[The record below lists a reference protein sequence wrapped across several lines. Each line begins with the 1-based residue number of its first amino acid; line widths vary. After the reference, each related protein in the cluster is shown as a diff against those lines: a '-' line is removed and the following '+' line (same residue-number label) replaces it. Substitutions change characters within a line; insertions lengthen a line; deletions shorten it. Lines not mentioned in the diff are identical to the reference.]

1 MDQDSSDEERTP
13 SAHHHPEKEAEVD
26 RQKQDAIRAAC
37 HDADVSALQRL
48 AESEGGFLTDI
59 LRQLAWPILLGLPA
73 PRIDAG
79 QDEPLFESEHHVDGV
94 SGSWKE
100 LPRHRDEDQVQLDV
114 NRSFVYY
121 PHDLSDG
128 DLDRRRSQLSAL
140 ISHVLR
146 VHPYLCYFQGYHDIC
161 QVLLL
166 VLGPA
171 RAAPCVARLS
181 VLRIRDFML
190 PNLGPTTAQLRLLP
204 DILAVADAALRAHVA
219 TVEPFYALAGTLT
232 MYAHNIEA
240 YRDIAR
246 LFDALLAREPVFSLY
261 VFAQIVIDRR
271 DEILAIDEP
280 DLLQVVLARVPSAG
294 MDIDRLV
301 ARAAELFRRYPPE
314 TLPAWRRISRP
325 SALKTARDAT
335 HAAKQTLAEGA
346 ALFDEQAKELR
357 WLDLRNSA
365 LSVAWAYRR
374 PAKALGMAM
383 AVGLVAF
390 YMRRNSALLTTVMS
404 LFSK

>member
-1 MDQDSSDEERTP
+1 MDQDSSDEERTA
-13 SAHHHPEKEAEVD
+13 SAHHYPEKEAEVD
-26 RQKQDAIRAAC
+26 WQKQDAIRAAC

-48 AESEGGFLTDI
+48 AESEGGFLTDS

-73 PRIDAG
+73 PRIDAAR
-79 QDEPLFESEHHVDGV
+79 DEPLPESEHHVDGG
-94 SGSWKE
+94 SDSWKE

-121 PHDLSDG
+121 PHDLSDC
-128 DLDRRRSQLSAL
+128 DLERRRSQLSAL

-204 DILAVADAALRAHVA
+204 DILAAADPALRAHVA

-261 VFAQIVIDRR
+261 LFAQIVIDRR

-314 TLPAWRRISRP
+314 TLPAWRRISRA
-325 SALKTARDAT
+325 SALKTARNAT

-346 ALFDEQAKELR
+346 ALFDKQAKELR

-390 YMRRNSALLTTVMS
+390 YMRRNPALLTTVMS

>member
-1 MDQDSSDEERTP
+1 MDQDSSDEERTA

-26 RQKQDAIRAAC
+26 RQKQDAICAAC

-48 AESEGGFLTDI
+48 AESEGGFLTDS
-59 LRQLAWPILLGLPA
+59 LRQLAWPVLLGLPA
-73 PRIDAG
+73 PRIDAA
-79 QDEPLFESEHHVDGV
+79 QDEPLPESEHLVDGG
-94 SGSWKE
+94 SDSWKE

-121 PHDLSDG
+121 PHDLSDC
-128 DLDRRRSQLSAL
+128 DLECRRSQLSAL

-204 DILAVADAALRAHVA
+204 DVLAAADPALRAHVA

-314 TLPAWRRISRP
+314 TLPAWRRISRA

-346 ALFDEQAKELR
+346 DLFDKQAKELR

-390 YMRRNSALLTTVMS
+390 YMRRNPALLTTVMS

>member
-1 MDQDSSDEERTP
+1 MDQDSSDEERT
-13 SAHHHPEKEAEVD
+13 ALAHHPEKEAEVD

-48 AESEGGFLTDI
+48 AESEGGFLTDS

-73 PRIDAG
+73 PRIDAA
-79 QDEPLFESEHHVDGV
+79 QDEPLPESEHHVDGG

-128 DLDRRRSQLSAL
+128 DLERRRSQLSAL

-314 TLPAWRRISRP
+314 TLPAWRRISHA

-346 ALFDEQAKELR
+346 ALFDKQAKELR

-390 YMRRNSALLTTVMS
+390 YMRRNPALLTTVMS

>member
-1 MDQDSSDEERTP
+1 MDQDSSDEERTR

-314 TLPAWRRISRP
+314 TLPAWRRISRA

-390 YMRRNSALLTTVMS
+390 YMRRNPALLTTVMS

>member
-1 MDQDSSDEERTP
+1 MDQDSSDEEPTA
-13 SAHHHPEKEAEVD
+13 SAHHHPEKEAEID
-26 RQKQDAIRAAC
+26 WQKQDAIRAAC

-48 AESEGGFLTDI
+48 AESEGGFLTDS

-73 PRIDAG
+73 PRIHAAH
-79 QDEPLFESEHHVDGV
+79 DEPLPESEHHVHGG

-121 PHDLSDG
+121 PHDLSDC
-128 DLDRRRSQLSAL
+128 DLERRRSQLSAL

-146 VHPYLCYFQGYHDIC
+146 AHPYLCYFQGYHDIC

-166 VLGPA
+166 VLGPS

-204 DILAVADAALRAHVA
+204 DILAAADPALRAHVA

-280 DLLQVVLARVPSAG
+280 DLLQVVLARMPSTG

-314 TLPAWRRISRP
+314 TLPAWRRISRT

-346 ALFDEQAKELR
+346 SLFDKQAKELR

-390 YMRRNSALLTTVMS
+390 YMRRNPALLTTVMS
-404 LFSK
+404 FFL